1 MGSFRPRNL
10 ADFLQILWRRRL
22 LVFFVALV
30 VLLSALAVII
40 SMPRVYESR
49 ALILVSGQIYDRQ
62 ANGAQIAAVTE
73 QTTSRANLEA
83 LIQRYNLGS
92 EAANIDLAIQNL
104 QSSIKLEPKF
114 RSDNTGFPESF
125 TITFRHSDPATAQK
139 VAADLVSV
147 FDKANVTL
155 EKQAADELRAIRGEI
170 ADIEAQ
176 LSHTNQ
182 QRAAGEAR
190 SRSAGSRAASADRIR
205 SERNAISSSVEA
217 LKDRQFALQQQVA
230 DQKRLISQQQ
240 DIVRNAPVADDSR
253 MAGSYGAL
261 LKRKAELEA
270 QVQEYSSKF
279 TDKHPKL
286 LQAREQLAEVNQ
298 RIAQVSPGEQTRAI
312 ANTPAAQELRNLQ
325 RDLTRMET
333 ELGVVERELNRKL
346 QAAAMIPGGIS
357 ATPLPSVEAAPARA
371 GIASADRD
379 YRYDSL
385 RDRYGMLLKR
395 EGALRE
401 FQPSTSGPGAP
412 FFQVV
417 NRPNLP
423 QAPAAPKRTRLAGM
437 ALGLALVAGLVAA
450 FVAEAPRLSMIIDD
464 RDVKYY
470 LGVPVVALIPETLTI
485 AERGHTQQHLF
496 KRRLRFLMIGAAALP
511 LLVLLL
517 NSLNIFQIL
526 GSK

>member
-10 ADFLQILWRRRL
+10 ADFLQVLWRRKL
-22 LVFFVALV
+22 LVFFVALI
-30 VLLSALAVII
+30 VLLSSLAVII
-40 SMPRVYESR
+40 SLPRVYESR
-49 ALILVSGQIYDRQ
+49 ALVLVSGQIYDRQ

-83 LIQRYNLGS
+83 LIQRYGLGS
-92 EAANIDLAIQNL
+92 DAADTDVAIQNL

-125 TITFRHSDPATAQK
+125 TITFRHNNPAVAQK
-139 VAADLVSV
+139 VAADLVAF
-147 FDKANVTL
+147 FDKANATL
-155 EKQAADELRAIRGEI
+155 EKQAADEMRIIKTEI
-170 ADIEAQ
+170 AEIESQ

-182 QRAAGEAR
+182 QRAA
-190 SRSAGSRAASADRIR
+190 SASASRAASRAAASVDRIR
-205 SERNAISSSVEA
+205 SERNAVSSTVEA
-217 LKDRQFALQQQVA
+217 LRDRQFAIQQQVA
-230 DQKRLISQQQ
+230 DQKRLIMQQQ
-240 DIVRNAPVADDSR
+240 DLVRNAPVADDSR

-270 QVQEYSSKF
+270 QVQEYSANF
-279 TDKHPKL
+279 TDKYPKL

-298 RIAQVSPGEQTRAI
+298 RIAQVSAGEQTRAI
-312 ANTPAAQELRNLQ
+312 ATTPAAQELRNLQ

-333 ELGVVERELNRKL
+333 ELGIVERELNRKL
-346 QAAAMIPGGIS
+346 QAAALIPGGIT
-357 ATPLPSVEAAPARA
+357 ATPLPPVSASPAA
-371 GIASADRD
+371 GGSAPLDKD

-395 EGALRE
+395 EDALRE
-401 FQPSTSGPGAP
+401 FQPSTSGPSTP

-417 NRPNLP
+417 NQPNLP
-423 QAPAAPKRTRLAGM
+423 LSPAAPKRTRLAGM

-450 FVAEAPRLSMIIDD
+450 VAAEAPRLSMINDD

-485 AERGHTQQHLF
+485 AERGHTQRHQF
-496 KRRLRFLMIGAAALP
+496 KRRLGFLIIGAAALP
-511 LLVLLL
+511 ILVLLF

>member
-10 ADFLQILWRRRL
+10 ADFLQILWRRKL
-22 LVFFVALV
+22 LASFVALV

-40 SMPRVYESR
+40 SLPRVYESR
-49 ALILVSGQIYDRQ
+49 ALVLVSGQIYDRQ

-83 LIQRYNLGS
+83 MIQRYNLGGD
-92 EAANIDLAIQNL
+92 APNIDLAIQNL
-104 QSSIKLEPKF
+104 QSAIRLEPKF

-125 TITFRHSDPATAQK
+125 TITFRHNDPAIAQK
-139 VAADLVSV
+139 VVADLVSV
-147 FDKANVTL
+147 FDKANATL
-155 EKQAADELRAIRGEI
+155 ERQAADEMRAIKAEI
-170 ADIEAQ
+170 ADIESQ
-176 LSHTNQ
+176 LSHTGQ
-182 QRAAGEAR
+182 QRASSDAR
-190 SRSAGSRAASADRIR
+190 SRALSRAAASADRIR

-217 LKDRQFALQQQVA
+217 LRDRQFALQQQVA
-230 DQKRLISQQQ
+230 DQKRLILQQQ

-253 MAGSYGAL
+253 TAGSYGAL
-261 LKRKAELEA
+261 LRRKAELEA
-270 QVQEYSSKF
+270 QIQEYSSKF
-279 TDKHPKL
+279 TDKYPKL
-286 LQAREQLAEVNQ
+286 LQARDQLAELNQ
-298 RIAQVSPGEQTRAI
+298 RIAQVSAGEQTRAI
-312 ANTPAAQELRNLQ
+312 ATTPAAQELRNLQ

-333 ELGVVERELNRKL
+333 ELAIVERELNRKL
-346 QAAAMIPGGIS
+346 QAAALIPGGVA
-357 ATPLPSVEAAPARA
+357 ATPLPPVSAAPVT
-371 GIASADRD
+371 GGVSADRD

-395 EGALRE
+395 EDALRE

-417 NRPNLP
+417 NHPNLP
-423 QAPAAPKRTRLAGM
+423 QSPAAPKRTRLAGM

-450 FVAEAPRLSMIIDD
+450 FVAEAPKLSMISDD

-470 LGVPVVALIPETLTI
+470 LGVPVIALIPETLTI
-485 AERGHTQQHLF
+485 AERGQTQRRLL
-496 KRRLRFLMIGAAALP
+496 KRRVGFLVIGAASLP

>member
-1 MGSFRPRNL
+1 MGSFRPRNS
-10 ADFLQILWRRRL
+10 ADFLQILWRRKL

-40 SMPRVYESR
+40 SLPRIYESR

-83 LIQRYNLGS
+83 LIQRYNLGGD
-92 EAANIDLAIQNL
+92 APNTDVAIQNL
-104 QSSIKLEPKF
+104 QSAIKLEPKF

-125 TITFRHSDPATAQK
+125 TITFRHNDPAIAQK
-139 VAADLVSV
+139 VVADLVST
-147 FDKANVTL
+147 FDKANASL
-155 EKQAADELRAIRGEI
+155 EKQAADELRTIKTEI

-182 QRAAGEAR
+182 QRAATDAR
-190 SRSAGSRAASADRIR
+190 SRTASRAAASIDRIR

-217 LKDRQFALQQQVA
+217 LRDRQFAIQQQVA
-230 DQKRLISQQQ
+230 DQKRLIMQQQ
-240 DIVRNAPVADDSR
+240 DIVRNTPVADDSR

-261 LKRKAELEA
+261 LKRRAELEA
-270 QVQEYSSKF
+270 QIQEYSSKF
-279 TDKHPKL
+279 TDKYPKL
-286 LQAREQLAEVNQ
+286 LQARDQLAEVNQ
-298 RIAQVSPGEQTRAI
+298 RIAQVSAGEQTRAI
-312 ANTPAAQELRNLQ
+312 ATTPAAQELRNLQ

-333 ELGVVERELNRKL
+333 ELGIVERELNRKL
-346 QAAAMIPGGIS
+346 QAAASIPGGS
-357 ATPLPSVEAAPARA
+357 TATPLPPVSSGSFA
-371 GIASADRD
+371 GGGISPDRD

-385 RDRYGMLLKR
+385 RDRYSLLLKR
-395 EGALRE
+395 EDTLRE
-401 FQPSTSGPGAP
+401 FQPSTTGPGTP

-417 NRPNLP
+417 NHPNLP
-423 QAPAAPKRTRLAGM
+423 QSPAAPRRNRLAGI
-437 ALGLALVAGLVAA
+437 ALGLALAAGLVAA
-450 FVAEAPRLSMIIDD
+450 FVAEAPKLSMIHDD

-470 LGVPVVALIPETLTI
+470 LGVPVIALIPESLTI
-485 AERGHTQQHLF
+485 AERGHTQRHLF
-496 KRRLRFLMIGAAALP
+496 KRRLGFLIIGAAALP

-517 NSLNIFQIL
+517 NGLNIFQVL

>member
-83 LIQRYNLGS
+83 LIQRYDLGGD
-92 EAANIDLAIQNL
+92 AANTDLAIQNL
-104 QSSIKLEPKF
+104 QSGIKLEPKF

-125 TITFRHSDPATAQK
+125 TVTFRHNDPAIAQK

-147 FDKANVTL
+147 FDKANATL
-155 EKQAADELRAIRGEI
+155 EKQAADEMRAIRDEI
-170 ADIEAQ
+170 ADIESQ
-176 LSHTNQ
+176 LSRANQ

-190 SRSAGSRAASADRIR
+190 GRWAGSRAASADRIR

-230 DQKRLISQQQ
+230 DQKRLILQQQ

-279 TDKHPKL
+279 TDKYPKL
-286 LQAREQLAEVNQ
+286 SQAREQLAEVNQ
-298 RIAQVSPGEQTRAI
+298 RIAQASPGEQTRAI
-312 ANTPAAQELRNLQ
+312 AATPAAQELRNLQ

-333 ELGVVERELNRKL
+333 ELAVVERELNRKL

-357 ATPLPSVEAAPARA
+357 STPLPPMPAAPAA
-371 GIASADRD
+371 GPVSADGD
-379 YRYDSL
+379 YRYESL
-385 RDRYGMLLKR
+385 RDRYGALLKR
-395 EGALRE
+395 EAALRE
-401 FQPSTSGPGAP
+401 LQPSPSGPGAP

-423 QAPAAPKRTRLAGM
+423 QSPAAPKRARLAGM
-437 ALGLALVAGLVAA
+437 ALGLALAAGLAAA
-450 FVAEAPRLSMIIDD
+450 FVAEAPKLSMIVDD

-470 LGVPVVALIPETLTI
+470 LGVPVVALIPETLTV
-485 AERGHTQQHLF
+485 AERGHTQRDLF
-496 KRRLRFLMIGAAALP
+496 KRRLRLLMLGAAALP
-511 LLVLLL
+511 LLVLLF